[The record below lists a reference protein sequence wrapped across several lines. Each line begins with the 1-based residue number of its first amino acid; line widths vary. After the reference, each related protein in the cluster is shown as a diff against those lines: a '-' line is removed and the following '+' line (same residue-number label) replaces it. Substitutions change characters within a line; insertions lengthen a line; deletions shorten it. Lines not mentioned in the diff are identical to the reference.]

1 MVFGEIMEVLEA
13 LDGKDQQRNVVQ
25 QKSSNTILR

>member
-1 MVFGEIMEVLEA
+1 MVFGEIKEVLEE
-13 LDGKDQQRNVVQ
+13 LEDKDQQRNVVQ